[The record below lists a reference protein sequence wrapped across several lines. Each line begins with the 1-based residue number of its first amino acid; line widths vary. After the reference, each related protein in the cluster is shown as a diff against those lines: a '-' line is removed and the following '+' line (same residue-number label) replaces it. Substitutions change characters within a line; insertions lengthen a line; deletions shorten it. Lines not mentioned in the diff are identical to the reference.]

1 MYFRYGHGT
10 YISFTLT
17 MMNFV
22 LLSYRFLIEPNIE
35 NAGLFNNLTTFAIVF
50 LIIYIPVSILIGYWH
65 RKTQLKVDSDIKFT
79 RNIVLAKTIKSL
91 IDLKL
96 QKSNKEE
103 IDEFEN
109 FLKKIEEGGAYNKN
123 FKKD

>member
-1 MYFRYGHGT
+1 
-10 YISFTLT
+10 
-17 MMNFV
+17 MNFV

-35 NAGLFNNLTTFAIVF
+35 NTGLFNNLTTFAIVF

-79 RNIVLAKTIKSL
+79 RNIIFAKTIKSL

-103 IDEFEN
+103 IDELEN
-109 FLKKIEEGGAYNKN
+109 FLKKIEERGAYNIN
-123 FKKD
+123 PKKD